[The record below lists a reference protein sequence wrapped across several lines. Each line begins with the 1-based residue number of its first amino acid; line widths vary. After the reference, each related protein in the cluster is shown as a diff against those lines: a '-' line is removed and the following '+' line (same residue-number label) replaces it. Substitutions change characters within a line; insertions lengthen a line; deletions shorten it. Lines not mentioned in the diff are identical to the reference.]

1 MMYNEVSLFCESN
14 QILIK
19 ISNLKRLT
27 NYTFTSLD
35 KMYSVSYFLNN
46 YVESRLRV
54 WQVKGEFEKSVEY
67 FERISEANRKTKV
80 NKLAAE
86 GFEELKLRT
95 GRRIQQ
101 NSFEIGS
108 YDADNESYKL
118 KHKVLGDI
126 IIKVPVNSAP
136 TFKENYKSYMWSKP
150 DFMVKDDRLV
160 LSYMEFSDNFSKYI
174 YDITKLYG
182 YNPQEY
188 TLNFAATKIDLTS
201 KTIPEMKS
209 EEKFVVKEDLQ
220 ISEVDQNIPTSAIKN
235 PNAFGIIFGIENYKN
250 VKSPV
255 TYAENDAKIVKEY
268 FVKTLGIPEEQIYFR
283 TNDNVTSAE
292 FRKVFEGWL
301 QKRVDT
307 LSEVYVYYAGHG
319 APSKDASAY
328 LIPYD
333 GDPDYAEQTGYS
345 LDKLYEKLGQLKAK
359 RSIIFLDACFSGQS
373 REQKMLLADARS
385 IGIKP
390 KDASSNEKLTIF
402 SASSSDQVSSGW
414 PEKNHG
420 LFTYY
425 LLKGLQGDADEN
437 KDSKIS
443 VDELGKFVNAK
454 VSKQA
459 GFLNREQSP
468 QIKSNEPAFEL
479 RK

>member
-1 MMYNEVSLFCESN
+1 M
-14 QILIK
+14 
-19 ISNLKRLT
+19 
-27 NYTFTSLD
+27 
-35 KMYSVSYFLNN
+35 
-46 YVESRLRV
+46 
-54 WQVKGEFEKSVEY
+54 
-67 FERISEANRKTKV
+67 
-80 NKLAAE
+80 
-86 GFEELKLRT
+86 
-95 GRRIQQ
+95 
-101 NSFEIGS
+101 
-108 YDADNESYKL
+108 
-118 KHKVLGDI
+118 
-126 IIKVPVNSAP
+126 
-136 TFKENYKSYMWSKP
+136 
-150 DFMVKDDRLV
+150 
-160 LSYMEFSDNFSKYI
+160 
-174 YDITKLYG
+174 
-182 YNPQEY
+182 
-188 TLNFAATKIDLTS
+188 
-201 KTIPEMKS
+201 
-209 EEKFVVKEDLQ
+209 
-220 ISEVDQNIPTSAIKN
+220 
-235 PNAFGIIFGIENYKN
+235 
-250 VKSPV
+250 
-255 TYAENDAKIVKEY
+255 
-268 FVKTLGIPEEQIYFR
+268 
-283 TNDNVTSAE
+283 
-292 FRKVFEGWL
+292 

-443 VDELGKFVNAK
+443 VSELGKFVSTK

-468 QIKSNEPAFEL
+468 QIKSSEPTFEL